1 MNAVSIPLDLVVAA
15 DHARPVAGA
24 AVDILAHSMAQIGLL
39 QPVIVVKARV
49 NRGAMTDGYR
59 IVAGGH
65 RLAAARTLGWET
77 IAAFVLDSDTGNLEA
92 ELIEIDENLCRAELT
107 PAQRAAAIARR
118 KQIWEALHPTGGNSF
133 STGRNPDGR
142 FGEGQQQFAADTAKA
157 AGMTKQSINQHLS
170 RASALGADLQ
180 AVAGTSLDK
189 GVELDALKA
198 IPAPERKEL
207 ISRARAG
214 EKVSARKPAARLSL
228 TIEYFNVHDGACS
241 IARAIIVRDRAL
253 ALALLDELNA
263 QLLEAA

>member
-1 MNAVSIPLDLVVAA
+1 MGADRLLSRLD
-15 DHARPVAGA
+15 G
-24 AVDILAHSMAQIGLL
+24 
-39 QPVIVVKARV
+39 
-49 NRGAMTDGYR
+49 
-59 IVAGGH
+59 
-65 RLAAARTLGWET
+65 
-77 IAAFVLDSDTGNLEA
+77 DTGNLEA

-118 KQIWEALHPTGGNSF
+118 KQIWEALHPEGVSGQIVPKPKGGRPNEFASETAAV
-133 STGRNPDGR
+133 S
-142 FGEGQQQFAADTAKA
+142 GE
-157 AGMTKQSINQHLS
+157 TKRDINRHLS
-170 RASALGADLQ
+170 RASALGADLH

-198 IPAPERKEL
+198 IPAPERREL

-253 ALALLDELNA
+253 ALALLDELDT
-263 QLLEAA
+263 QLQEAA

>member
-77 IAAFVLDSDTGNLEA
+77 IPAFVLDSDTGNLEA

-118 KQIWEALHPTGGNSF
+118 KQIWEALHPES
-133 STGRNPDGR
+133 GRNPPTLGGR
-142 FGEGQQQFAADTAKA
+142 GNVSFAADTAA
-157 AGMTKQSINQHLS
+157 ASGESKRRINEHLS
-170 RASALGADLQ
+170 RAVALGADLQ

-253 ALALLDELNA
+253 ALALLDELDT
-263 QLLEAA
+263 QLQEAA

>member
-1 MNAVSIPLDLVVAA
+1 MNAISIPLDLVVAA

-39 QPVIVVKARV
+39 QPIIVVKARV

-65 RLAAARTLGWET
+65 RLAAARALGWET

-118 KQIWEALHPTGGNSF
+118 KQIWEALHPNSGTTCPTIPRGPGMP
-133 STGRNPDGR
+133 S
-142 FGEGQQQFAADTAKA
+142 QFAAETAA
-157 AGMTKQSINQHLS
+157 ISGQSKKDINRHLS

-214 EKVSARKPAARLSL
+214 EKVSARKPAARISL

-253 ALALLDELNA
+253 ALALLDELDT
-263 QLLEAA
+263 QLQEAA

>member
-77 IAAFVLDSDTGNLEA
+77 ISAFVLDSDTGNLEA

-118 KQIWEALHPTGGNSF
+118 KQIWEALHPENSGNSF
-133 STGRNPDGR
+133 STIGPGRPK
-142 FGEGQQQFAADTAKA
+142 EFAADTAKA

-170 RASALGADLQ
+170 RASVLGADLQ

>member
-65 RLAAARTLGWET
+65 RLAAARALGWET

-118 KQIWEALHPTGGNSF
+118 KQIWEALHPEMGGTNCP
-133 STGRNPDGR
+133 TQTATLHKDRPQN
-142 FGEGQQQFAADTAKA
+142 QQAFAAETAA
-157 AGMTKQSINQHLS
+157 VSGQSKQDINRHPPPRRSPRRRPAS
-170 RASALGADLQ
+170 RHRQS
-180 AVAGTSLDK
+180 
-189 GVELDALKA
+189 
-198 IPAPERKEL
+198 
-207 ISRARAG
+207 
-214 EKVSARKPAARLSL
+214 
-228 TIEYFNVHDGACS
+228 CC
-241 IARAIIVRDRAL
+241 
-253 ALALLDELNA
+253 
-263 QLLEAA
+263 

>member
-59 IVAGGH
+59 IVAGSH
-65 RLAAARTLGWET
+65 RLAAARVLGWET

-118 KQIWEALHPTGGNSF
+118 KQIWEALHPEGGKTV
-133 STGRNPDGR
+133 STLGGV
-142 FGEGQQQFAADTAKA
+142 QQVAFAADTAKA

-214 EKVSARKPAARLSL
+214 EKVSARKPAARISL

-253 ALALLDELNA
+253 ALALLDELDT
-263 QLLEAA
+263 QLQEAA